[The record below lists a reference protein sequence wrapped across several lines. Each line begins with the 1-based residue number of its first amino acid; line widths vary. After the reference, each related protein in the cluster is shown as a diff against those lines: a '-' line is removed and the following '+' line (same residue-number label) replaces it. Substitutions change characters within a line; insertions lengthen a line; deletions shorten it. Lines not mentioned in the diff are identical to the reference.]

1 MPASA
6 WHGRRTQLCTG
17 EPGNA
22 EEEPAVEP
30 GNCASCA
37 AERSGRVEAEPEEVR
52 ASSENAMGHWRSY
65 RDRGVET
72 GGPGQGAGAAGRGA
86 SLDAGGKR
94 SEVLMAGGKR
104 GEDVPAWRVYE
115 RRPGLFSRSRRRAWT
130 YR

>member
-6 WHGRRTQLCTG
+6 WHGRRAQLCTG

-65 RDRGVET
+65 RDRGVELVAQDRAQERL
-72 GGPGQGAGAAGRGA
+72 GGAQ
-86 SLDAGGKR
+86 
-94 SEVLMAGGKR
+94 
-104 GEDVPAWRVYE
+104 
-115 RRPGLFSRSRRRAWT
+115 AWT
-130 YR
+130 RAVSGARC